1 MIRIV
6 TLGELP
12 PEILDH
18 VQRRAHATFG
28 LGCEFAGEASMPKAA
43 RDKETLA
50 YDAPK
55 LLAEID
61 DRTQL
66 FADDKLVF
74 LTTEPIS
81 EPGGPMGRGPISGF
95 AQYGGGHAIVSSH
108 GLGAKGALGLE
119 DGLSKRTVH
128 QIGHLWDLH
137 HCFDPRCAMH
147 PDWAP
152 GFLQYPETTLCLFC
166 RDKSERKIK
175 LGQG

>member
-12 PEILDH
+12 PEVLDH
-18 VQRRAHATFG
+18 VQRRAHATVG
-28 LGCEFAGEASMPKAA
+28 LGCEFAGEASLPKSA
-43 RDKETLA
+43 RDKESLA
-50 YDAPK
+50 YDGPK

-66 FADDKLVF
+66 FADDKLVY

-81 EPGGPMGRGPISGF
+81 EPNGPMGRGPISGF
-95 AQYGGGHAIVSSH
+95 AQYGGGRAVVSSH
-108 GLGAKGALGLE
+108 GLGTKGALGLE
-119 DGLSKRTVH
+119 GGLAKRTAH

-166 RDKSERKIK
+166 REKSERKIK